1 MTSANSPEHIDTG
14 RGLSWYVLRDLKRP
28 NAKLPAYKQLSDE
41 HFEVFTPMKWS
52 LSEKGGKHERRLIPV
67 MQDLLFVHTTKLKIE
82 PIIQKT
88 KTLQFRFD
96 RGGYL
101 KPLVVP
107 EEDMTRFIRAVNSSD
122 NPVYYMPGEVTSEM
136 CGRMVRIIGG
146 PLSGYEGNLLKIRGS
161 RTQRL
166 IVELPNFITAGI
178 EVEPEYIQFI
188 DSPSS
193 KSDLPNAQAR

>member
-14 RGLSWYVLRDLKRP
+14 RGLSP

-96 RGGYL
+96 RGG
-101 KPLVVP
+101 V
-107 EEDMTRFIRAVNSSD
+107 S
-122 NPVYYMPGEVTSEM
+122 
-136 CGRMVRIIGG
+136 
-146 PLSGYEGNLLKIRGS
+146 
-161 RTQRL
+161 
-166 IVELPNFITAGI
+166 
-178 EVEPEYIQFI
+178 
-188 DSPSS
+188 
-193 KSDLPNAQAR
+193 